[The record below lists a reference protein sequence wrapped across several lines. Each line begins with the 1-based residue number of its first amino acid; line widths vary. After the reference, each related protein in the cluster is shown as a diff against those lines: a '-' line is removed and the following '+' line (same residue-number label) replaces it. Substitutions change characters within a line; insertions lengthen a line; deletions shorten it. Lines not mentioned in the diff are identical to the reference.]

1 MHVIFRIF
9 LTLAV
14 CKIISSKLH
23 RIGLRYT
30 PSLKMK
36 LYQEGKLEQ
45 YLAQKAAHITK
56 SSQLNSAGT
65 PVIDFDDMA
74 YMAQITLGTPPQTFV
89 VFLDSGSSNLWVPDV
104 SCAEGESNTCG
115 TYCKQTTHDTCLT
128 FCQPKCCTNSGNV
141 LDTKNACTSKHTFN
155 QSLSSTYVKQSG
167 SFKISYQ
174 TGDVSGFFGEDTFC
188 LSNTTLCATEQIFGQ
203 VTTMGEGFNKQA
215 EDGMIGLGWPALALN
230 SITPPMFNLLNQG
243 ELDQPYFVI
252 YMRHV
257 GAHADIDGGQLTV
270 GGLDTEHC
278 SSAFDKIPL
287 TSRTYWQ
294 FKLSRVSVGSYSAAP
309 SSGWQA
315 ISNTASTFIGGPQ
328 AIVDSIAKEAN
339 AKWRESLGS
348 YFIECGGNDPD
359 IVFEINGNNYTVT
372 QKNYKISTGVGLCMF
387 AFFPSTAGGF
397 SPSWMLGPPL
407 IREYCQVHDMQGGSI
422 GMAKVIA

>member
-1 MHVIFRIF
+1 
-9 LTLAV
+9 
-14 CKIISSKLH
+14 
-23 RIGLRYT
+23 
-30 PSLKMK
+30 MK

-45 YLAQKAAHITK
+45 YLAQKAAHTTK
-56 SSQLNSAGT
+56 SLQLNSAGT

-74 YMAQITLGTPPQTFV
+74 YMAQITLGTPPQPFV

-115 TYCKQTTHDTCLT
+115 TYCKQ
-128 FCQPKCCTNSGNV
+128 
-141 LDTKNACTSKHTFN
+141 
-155 QSLSSTYVKQSG
+155 
-167 SFKISYQ
+167 
-174 TGDVSGFFGEDTFC
+174 

-294 FKLSRVSVGSYSAAP
+294 FKMSR
-309 SSGWQA
+309 
-315 ISNTASTFIGGPQ
+315 
-328 AIVDSIAKEAN
+328 
-339 AKWRESLGS
+339 
-348 YFIECGGNDPD
+348 
-359 IVFEINGNNYTVT
+359 
-372 QKNYKISTGVGLCMF
+372 
-387 AFFPSTAGGF
+387 
-397 SPSWMLGPPL
+397 
-407 IREYCQVHDMQGGSI
+407 
-422 GMAKVIA
+422 